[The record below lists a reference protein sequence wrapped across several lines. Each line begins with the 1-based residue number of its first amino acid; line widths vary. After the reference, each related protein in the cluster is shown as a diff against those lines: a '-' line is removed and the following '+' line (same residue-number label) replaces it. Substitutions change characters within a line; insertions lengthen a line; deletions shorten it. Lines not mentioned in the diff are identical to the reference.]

1 MRQTSIGRREEEMR
15 PKRLAT
21 RFYSNKQE
29 KHIAKVTGGKQ
40 TANSGATAF
49 SKGDVRTD
57 QFLIEA
63 KTCVSEKK
71 SFSIK
76 REWLEKNEEERFA
89 MGKDYSALAFNF
101 GDDENYYIIS
111 EKLFL
116 KLVKLLKEEEE

>member
-1 MRQTSIGRREEEMR
+1 MR

-21 RFYSNKQE
+21 RYYSNKQE

-63 KTCVSEKK
+63 KTVTKEQK
-71 SFSIK
+71 SFTIK
-76 REWLEKNEEERFA
+76 RKWLDKNEEERFA
-89 MGKDYSALAFNF
+89 MHKDYSALAFNF
-101 GDDENYYIIS
+101 GDDENYYVIS
-111 EKLFL
+111 EKLFVQ
-116 KLVKLLKEEEE
+116 LVNFLKEEENENNEV

>member
-1 MRQTSIGRREEEMR
+1 MR
-15 PKRLAT
+15 PT
-21 RFYSNKQE
+21 RFYSDRQE
-29 KHIAKVTGGKQ
+29 KHIAKVTKGKQ

-63 KTCVSEKK
+63 KTCVSEKQ

-76 REWLEKNEEERFA
+76 KEWLLKNEEEKFA

-101 GDDENYYIIS
+101 GDDVNYYIIS
-111 EKLFL
+111 EKLFI
-116 KLVKLLKEEEE
+116 KLLNLLKEEN

>member
-1 MRQTSIGRREEEMR
+1 MR
-15 PKRLAT
+15 PT

-57 QFLIEA
+57 NFLIEA
-63 KTCVSEKK
+63 KTVTKEQK
-71 SFSIK
+71 SFTIK
-76 REWLEKNEEERFA
+76 REWLDKNEEERFA

-101 GDDENYYIIS
+101 GDDENFYIIS
-111 EKLFL
+111 EKLFV
-116 KLVKLLKEEEE
+116 KLIKLLKEEEIEGSKGS

>member
-1 MRQTSIGRREEEMR
+1 MR
-15 PKRLAT
+15 PKNFST

-63 KTCVSEKK
+63 KTVIKEQK
-71 SFSIK
+71 SFTIK
-76 REWLEKNEEERFA
+76 REWLDKNEEERFA

-101 GDDENYYIIS
+101 GDEKNFYVIS
-111 EKLFL
+111 EKLFVILLELL
-116 KLVKLLKEEEE
+116 KKEEENG

>member
-1 MRQTSIGRREEEMR
+1 MR
-15 PKRLAT
+15 PT
-21 RFYSNKQE
+21 RFYSDRQE
-29 KHIAKVTGGKQ
+29 KHIAKVTKGKQ

-63 KTCVSEKK
+63 KTCVSEKQ

-76 REWLEKNEEERFA
+76 KEWLLKNEEEKFA

-101 GDDENYYIIS
+101 GDDVNYYIIS
-111 EKLFL
+111 EKLFI
-116 KLVKLLKEEEE
+116 KLINLLKEEN